1 MFLDIAGVT
10 AWSSEREP
18 SQVFKLLEGVYQA
31 FDRVAKKMQVF
42 KVETIGDCY
51 VAVCG
56 LPNHHDSHA
65 AVMVR
70 FASSCL
76 RAMARVTSD
85 LEVYLGP
92 STGDLKARVGLH
104 SGPGKVAEGLKS
116 SLYRLSLTVML

>member
-1 MFLDIAGVT
+1 MFLDIAGFT

-31 FDRVAKKMQVF
+31 FDQIAKKHQVF
-42 KVETIGDCY
+42 KVETIGDSY

-56 LPNHHDSHA
+56 LPTHRDSHA
-65 AVMVR
+65 PVMVK

-76 RAMARVTSD
+76 KAMAKVTRE
-85 LEVYLGP
+85 LEVFLGP

-104 SGPGKVAEGLKS
+104 SGPGK
-116 SLYRLSLTVML
+116 